1 VTVSGGGLLVTYA
14 TRCARS
20 PENDKEILM
29 TVDTSN
35 QTSNLDM
42 ARVEE
47 FAGRLFGHYTSGMLV
62 YMIDLADRTG
72 LFDALAAG
80 AGTSDELARRADL
93 QERYVR
99 ECLGALVT
107 GGLVDYD
114 AATRTY
120 TLPPEHA
127 VCLTGAGSANLAPFG
142 RANTLLAKHVEGVER
157 AFREGGGVPYDE
169 FRPEFT
175 NVMDGMSRG
184 LFDEQLVDSIVPLA
198 GELPA
203 LLQQGARVA
212 DVGCG
217 TGHSTNVMA
226 HAYPNSSF
234 VGYDLGSDAI
244 ERARGEAAE
253 WGLSNVSFEVLD
265 VTRLPSDPP
274 FEAIFAFDAIHDQ
287 KDPAAVLDRIHEALL
302 PGGTFVMMDIKA
314 SSDLEVNR
322 SNPFAP
328 LLYAISTLHCMT
340 VSLALDGD
348 GLGTVWGQELAT
360 KMLSD
365 AGFGDIEIHDV
376 PDDPLDSVYVAR
388 KLSS

>member
-1 VTVSGGGLLVTYA
+1 
-14 TRCARS
+14 
-20 PENDKEILM
+20 M
-29 TVDTSN
+29 TVDTSE
-35 QTSNLDM
+35 QTTSGLDM

-47 FAGRLFGHYTSGMLV
+47 FAGRLFGHYASGMLV

-72 LFDALAAG
+72 LFEALAAG
-80 AGTSDELARRADL
+80 PGTGEELARRADL

-114 AATRTY
+114 GATGAY

-127 VCLTGAGSANLAPFG
+127 VCLTGAGSANLAPFS

-157 AFREGGGVPYDE
+157 AFREGGGVPYEE

-184 LFDEQLVDSIVPLA
+184 LFDEQLVDSIVPVA
-198 GELPA
+198 GDLPER
-203 LLQQGARVA
+203 LEQGIRAA

-217 TGHSTNVMA
+217 TGHSTNVLA
-226 HAYPNSSF
+226 RAYPNSTF
-234 VGYDLGSDAI
+234 VGYDLADDAVQ
-244 ERARGEAAE
+244 RARDEAAE
-253 WGLSNVSFEVLD
+253 SGLSNVSFEVLD
-265 VTRLPSDPP
+265 VTGLPSEPP

-287 KDPAAVLDRIHEALL
+287 KDPAAVLDRIHQALA
-302 PGGTFVMMDIKA
+302 PGGTFLMMDIKA
-314 SSDLEVNR
+314 SSDLESNR
-322 SNPFAP
+322 DNPFAP

-348 GLGTVWGQELAT
+348 GLGTVWGQELAI
-360 KMLSD
+360 KMLGD
-365 AGFGDIEIHDV
+365 AGFGDIEVHDV

-388 KLSS
+388 KQAS